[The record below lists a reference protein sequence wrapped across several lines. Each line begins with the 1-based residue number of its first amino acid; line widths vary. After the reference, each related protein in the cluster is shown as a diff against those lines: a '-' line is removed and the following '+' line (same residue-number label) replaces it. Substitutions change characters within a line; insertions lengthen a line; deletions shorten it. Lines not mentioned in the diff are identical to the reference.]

1 MDEPDLYDLDAGWP
15 YGGPEDDYTTEEQ
28 RLEDVVPLEAMPEQ
42 APPPK
47 RTRTR
52 RPPLLNWRT
61 LSSLLAN
68 VKRQVVECGSTG
80 NCFFDSVVYAM
91 APQDYTT
98 RQTIHAASSNL
109 RQRVSKWMADPANV
123 GFFTPY
129 GDVAL
134 YSDKHEPWPKYAEYI
149 GKNKAWVQGSVE
161 IIVTSIILQRRID
174 VYFYRYGLDNI
185 PYLGCTPHG
194 EGPPIEIAII
204 DESHYRAVVA
214 I

>member
-1 MDEPDLYDLDAGWP
+1 
-15 YGGPEDDYTTEEQ
+15 
-28 RLEDVVPLEAMPEQ
+28 
-42 APPPK
+42 
-47 RTRTR
+47 
-52 RPPLLNWRT
+52 
-61 LSSLLAN
+61 
-68 VKRQVVECGSTG
+68 
-80 NCFFDSVVYAM
+80 M

-161 IIVTSIILQRRID
+161 IIVTSIILQRKII
-174 VYFYRYGLDNI
+174 VYF
-185 PYLGCTPHG
+185 
-194 EGPPIEIAII
+194 
-204 DESHYRAVVA
+204 
-214 I
+214 